1 MEVKKKKKVL
11 KCLENLKTTATKKLA
26 KTLLMAWVI

>member
-11 KCLENLKTTATKKLA
+11 KCLENLKTATKKLA